1 MTLAEMANSANYAAM
16 NYGELLNTKNAYIGA
31 ICFHIDPLLK
41 TKRLE
46 VMEKITRAYV
56 TAMNAYDATREEI
69 ITCLETVGMNEN
81 HMFSFQH
88 NPDDKTPPVNV
99 DTCQAS
105 GERTLALLEAS
116 EDNLSDGVNAYWD
129 VHAGDATQEDEDS
142 ESSSSSE
149 VEPHPG
155 MLEKKDSGDGQT
167 EVDFSDDNAAGGT
180 EEIEA
185 KETTSAE
192 TRENTLVE
200 EALEMMRALPV
211 PEDVNVNA
219 PYYVEAIFA
228 YGDTAKPGYSNP
240 KWRNMRRKDL
250 EDFRDAS
257 VNYEKLFLKHEVL
270 VSTDEYLVV
279 NESLNSIR
287 VRMYHFP
294 KQYHAGAE
302 TISQNYDDLQD
313 LSEDEIRARKFWLS
327 LLKKAIKQA
336 KEFSFL
342 DGTDTNTP
350 FYDRYKFS
358 RDNKTLKLVG
368 DRVRYYEDV
377 NTLSEIMP
385 SYETYARLYINRSL
399 VLAKDNCVATVS
411 EGKIYLVLF
420 NIPPQK
426 KRRCE
431 TKKARPVIMEES
443 APVIS
448 KSDVCTS
455 PVQRERD
462 LILEAVEMTR
472 NQSVINGSY
481 DNSSFS
487 IQQNFFV
494 TKDGGL
500 FCDGKPFITTISDEV
515 LEKNKALHRKYAR
528 TMKASSI
535 ISTDNYTAY
544 IWNEG
549 RSLTVFYY
557 NTNTQAE
564 TVS

>member
-1 MTLAEMANSANYAAM
+1 MSNPIEFAEKVNSTNYAAM
-16 NYGELLNTKNAYIGA
+16 SYYELVTINLAFLLALGEVKPLMEKKRTEEMDAHTHEFVAKMNNYGASKA
-31 ICFHIDPLLK
+31 
-41 TKRLE
+41 
-46 VMEKITRAYV
+46 
-56 TAMNAYDATREEI
+56 EI
-69 ITCLETVGMNEN
+69 LACLEKEAMREIPYGPLPSQDVEEQTPTSKAEDNQDKGEEELALPHPENTDGGMDVIAEDEVPDSDSMESNEAAEED
-81 HMFSFQH
+81 SAASSSTE
-88 NPDDKTPPVNV
+88 DSLPVN
-99 DTCQAS
+99 S
-105 GERTLALLEAS
+105 ERE
-116 EDNLSDGVNAYWD
+116 DGVEIP
-129 VHAGDATQEDEDS
+129 VTKEQEYGNTIS
-142 ESSSSSE
+142 LT
-149 VEPHPG
+149 PG
-155 MLEKKDSGDGQT
+155 EH
-167 EVDFSDDNAAGGT
+167 DF
-180 EEIEA
+180 
-185 KETTSAE
+185 
-192 TRENTLVE
+192 VE
-200 EALEMMRALPV
+200 EALETLKALTV
-211 PEDVNVNA
+211 PDYINVNA
-219 PYYVEAIFA
+219 PYYVDGTFA

-240 KWRNMRRKDL
+240 KWRNMGRKDL

-358 RDNKTLKLVG
+358 RDNKTLNLFG

-448 KSDVCTS
+448 KSDACTS

-472 NQSVINGSY
+472 NQSVINGS

>member
-1 MTLAEMANSANYAAM
+1 MSNPIEFAEKVNSTNYAAM
-16 NYGELLNTKNAYIGA
+16 SYYELVTINLAFLLALGEVKPLMEKKRTEEMDAHTHEFVAKMNNYGASKA
-31 ICFHIDPLLK
+31 
-41 TKRLE
+41 
-46 VMEKITRAYV
+46 
-56 TAMNAYDATREEI
+56 EI
-69 ITCLETVGMNEN
+69 LACLEKEAMREIPYGPLPSQDVEEQTPTSKAEDNQDKGEEELALPHPENTDGGMDVIAEDEVPDSDSMESNEAAEED
-81 HMFSFQH
+81 SAASSSTE
-88 NPDDKTPPVNV
+88 DSLPVN
-99 DTCQAS
+99 S
-105 GERTLALLEAS
+105 ERE
-116 EDNLSDGVNAYWD
+116 DGVEIP
-129 VHAGDATQEDEDS
+129 VTKEQEYGNTIS
-142 ESSSSSE
+142 LT
-149 VEPHPG
+149 PG
-155 MLEKKDSGDGQT
+155 EH
-167 EVDFSDDNAAGGT
+167 DF
-180 EEIEA
+180 
-185 KETTSAE
+185 
-192 TRENTLVE
+192 VE
-200 EALEMMRALPV
+200 EALETLKALTV
-211 PEDVNVNA
+211 PDYINVNA
-219 PYYVEAIFA
+219 PYYVDGTFA

-240 KWRNMRRKDL
+240 KWRNMGRKDL

-327 LLKKAIKQA
+327 LMKKAIKQA

-448 KSDVCTS
+448 KSDACTS

-472 NQSVINGSY
+472 NQSVINGS